1 MSAMTAPFP
10 SIAWFEEL
18 VARATADQVALER
31 LGTADFRLGAEV
43 VQPDGDRRLFGLEFD
58 GYDITAT
65 GPVDEEAFSPTR
77 CSPAPWK
84 RGAR

>member
-31 LGTADFRLGAEV
+31 LGTADFRLGRRSSSPTATAASSASSSTGTTSR
-43 VQPDGDRRLFGLEFD
+43 QPDRSTRRH
-58 GYDITAT
+58 
-65 GPVDEEAFSPTR
+65 SPLTR